1 MCHLVVSNHNKQ
13 FYNTLTE
20 IMPTWK
26 KWKDTLEQKLAA
38 TLQAQGQK
46 VLHDLSAELAH
57 SIKAEL
63 NRFSMRYSTVETP
76 ELVALVEQKNSTP
89 QQKISK
95 YFECI

>member
-1 MCHLVVSNHNKQ
+1 MKLLQSSQVLSTVLLSC
-13 FYNTLTE
+13 TLLLTTATASAQE
-20 IMPTWK
+20 A
-26 KWKDTLEQKLAA
+26 TLEQKLAA

-63 NRFSMRYSTVETP
+63 NRFSMRYSTVETQ
-76 ELVALVEQKNSTP
+76 ELVAVVEQKNSTP

-95 YFECI
+95 Y